1 MGESDPEEF
10 SDFFLDAPYLDIT
23 CDNGDCPPPLFLLPP
38 PPRPPDLAA
47 EGCPALSPYESC
59 DNIVIIDSQVKTIF
73 QMFFA
78 HCLSAIFYYSLFI
91 RQYLRIRVGTR

>member
-10 SDFFLDAPYLDIT
+10 SDFFQDAPYLDIP

-47 EGCPALSPYESC
+47 EGCTALSPYESC
-59 DNIVIIDSQVKTIF
+59 DNIVIIDIQVKTIF
-73 QMFFA
+73 QKYFA
-78 HCLSAIFYYSLFI
+78 DCLSAIFVLVIHCLSFNI
-91 RQYLRIRVGTR
+91 YL